1 MELTVRNTFGWVRQV
16 QSLVDRQAK
25 LLGNTQGAVFD
36 VIAPPDD
43 CFDALMGDQRG
54 ARDRRSFLGRA
65 VGIQSRGGEVT
76 VQFLCS
82 IWGQRGE
89 HKYNGVGRNQYCRHK
104 SQSVSV
110 PVSVD

>member
-25 LLGNTQGAVFD
+25 LLVNTQGTVFD

-43 CFDALMGDQRG
+43 CFDALVGNQGGTRN
-54 ARDRRSFLGRA
+54 RRTLLGRA
-65 VGIQSRGGEVT
+65 IGIQSRGGEVT

-82 IWGQRGE
+82 I
-89 HKYNGVGRNQYCRHK
+89 
-104 SQSVSV
+104 
-110 PVSVD
+110 